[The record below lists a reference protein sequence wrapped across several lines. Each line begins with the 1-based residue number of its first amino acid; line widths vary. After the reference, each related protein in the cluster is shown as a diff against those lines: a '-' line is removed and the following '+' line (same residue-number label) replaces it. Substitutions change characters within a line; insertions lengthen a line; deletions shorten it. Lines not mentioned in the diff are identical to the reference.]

1 MMNSYFE
8 QSGFYNG
15 PVATTTAEQQS
26 YRFPQSLLVPP
37 YGAQSGPRAAHEA
50 TTTPYADPNTNGAAA
65 CKIYSDTTV
74 FKAECLA
81 KEANGFS
88 QAVKDMVNW
97 SARAANEQM
106 RTFAAEN
113 QAAAPRGDA
122 WQQCCQN
129 SPAVAQTPSN
139 AFYPWMAIA
148 GLYLCL
154 ILLYIQHAIHS
165 NVSHVNTAFSHKWE
179 KARYIARSL

>member
-1 MMNSYFE
+1 MNSYFE

-15 PVATTTAEQQS
+15 AVGTTTAEQQS

-37 YGAQSGPRAAHEA
+37 YGSQSAPRAAHEA
-50 TTTPYADPNTNGAAA
+50 TTTPYADPNTNGTS
-65 CKIYSDTTV
+65 CKIYPDSSI

-81 KEANGFS
+81 KEPNGFS
-88 QAVKDMVNW
+88 QAVKEMVNW
-97 SARAANEQM
+97 SARAVQANEQL
-106 RTFAAEN
+106 RTFASEN

-122 WQQCCQN
+122 WQQCCQT

-148 GLYLCL
+148 GLY
-154 ILLYIQHAIHS
+154 
-165 NVSHVNTAFSHKWE
+165 NT
-179 KARYIARSL
+179 LVLV

>member
-1 MMNSYFE
+1 MNSYFE

-15 PVATTTAEQQS
+15 AAVATTNADQQS

-37 YGAQSGPRAAHEA
+37 YGGQGGPRAAHEA
-50 TTTPYADPNTNGAAA
+50 TTTPYADPSTNGSA
-65 CKIYSDTTV
+65 CKIYSDSTV

-88 QAVKDMVNW
+88 QAVKEMVNW

-113 QAAAPRGDA
+113 QAAAPRGDS
-122 WQQCCQN
+122 WQQCCQT

-148 GLYLCL
+148 GICTLFGVKQNKKTQSLLC
-154 ILLYIQHAIHS
+154 
-165 NVSHVNTAFSHKWE
+165 F
-179 KARYIARSL
+179 